1 MVVARPYGVTADG
14 HAVTEY
20 TLENA
25 RGMQVKCL
33 DWGGRITSIRVPDR
47 NGCLVDVVLGFD
59 TLAEYEA
66 DTQSLGA
73 FVGRYANR
81 IERAVFSLDG
91 VEHHLQVNNG
101 PNHNHGPWG
110 SRPMQA
116 DWAVGGDR
124 LILRYHSPAGEDD
137 MPGTVDAQVQYILE
151 EDNTLTIRYHAVTD
165 AATPINLT
173 NHSYFNLAGSGDV
186 LNHTLRL
193 WAKNFTRADENS
205 CPFGTIDPVAGTPMD
220 FTAEKPMGWDINADY
235 DQLVWGKG
243 YDHNW
248 CVDGEAGTLRPAAA
262 AYSPETGI
270 AMDCLTTQPG
280 VQFYTANWLPEG
292 LPGKGGRPMFPRAGF
307 CLETQHYPCSP
318 NRPQFPSAILRPGE
332 EYNETT
338 LYRFRTR

>member
-1 MVVARPYGVTADG
+1 MVVARPYGVTTDG

-47 NGCLVDVVLGFD
+47 NGRLVDVVLGFD

-173 NHSYFNLAGSGDV
+173 PLTAAPGFDPRHLV
-186 LNHTLRL
+186 
-193 WAKNFTRADENS
+193 
-205 CPFGTIDPVAGTPMD
+205 TIVYGV
-220 FTAEKPMGWDINADY
+220 DY
-235 DQLVWGKG
+235 
-243 YDHNW
+243 
-248 CVDGEAGTLRPAAA
+248 
-262 AYSPETGI
+262 
-270 AMDCLTTQPG
+270 
-280 VQFYTANWLPEG
+280 
-292 LPGKGGRPMFPRAGF
+292 
-307 CLETQHYPCSP
+307 
-318 NRPQFPSAILRPGE
+318 
-332 EYNETT
+332 
-338 LYRFRTR
+338 

>member
-47 NGCLVDVVLGFD
+47 NGRLVDVVLGFD

-91 VEHHLQVNNG
+91 VEHRLQVNNG

-137 MPGTVDAQVQYILE
+137 MPGTVDAQV
-151 EDNTLTIRYHAVTD
+151 
-165 AATPINLT
+165 
-173 NHSYFNLAGSGDV
+173 
-186 LNHTLRL
+186 
-193 WAKNFTRADENS
+193 
-205 CPFGTIDPVAGTPMD
+205 
-220 FTAEKPMGWDINADY
+220 
-235 DQLVWGKG
+235 
-243 YDHNW
+243 
-248 CVDGEAGTLRPAAA
+248 
-262 AYSPETGI
+262 
-270 AMDCLTTQPG
+270 
-280 VQFYTANWLPEG
+280 
-292 LPGKGGRPMFPRAGF
+292 
-307 CLETQHYPCSP
+307 
-318 NRPQFPSAILRPGE
+318 
-332 EYNETT
+332 
-338 LYRFRTR
+338 